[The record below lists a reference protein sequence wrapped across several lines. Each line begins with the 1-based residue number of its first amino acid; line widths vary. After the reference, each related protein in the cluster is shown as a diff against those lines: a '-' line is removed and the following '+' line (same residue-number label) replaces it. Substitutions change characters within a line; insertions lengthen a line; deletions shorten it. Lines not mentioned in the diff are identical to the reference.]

1 MYYDNSLIHLDI
13 IYNNWNLS
21 LADLFYSFEVKGYSQ
36 RRFYG
41 TDNSFK
47 LTNIL

>member
-1 MYYDNSLIHLDI
+1 MYYDNSLIHLDV
-13 IYNNWNLS
+13 IYNNWNLY
-21 LADLFYSFEVKGYSQ
+21 LVDLFYSCGVKGYSQ

-41 TDNSFK
+41 SDNSFK